1 MEFPVDETTNRYLG
15 GEDDMIYDAFGN
27 LIEIGEGTWQMRWDT
42 FDMQVQFTSTS
53 PVTDSLYAYGPGDYR
68 LITLDTESNE
78 ITWHLRDLDGTILRE
93 YTLTGSSAPEFW
105 STWTHEKDFIHGPD
119 GLLATSTRN
128 NTRHFFHAD
137 HLGTPRAITD
147 ASGTRRGRH
156 DYYAFGGEVPRTG
169 QVDEP
174 MVKYTGHQRDAHGLS
189 DYMLGRTCLWPL
201 RRFASVDPARYGWNL
216 YAYVG
221 NNPVNKVDPDG
232 LRAIVVV
239 IDSASIVQNH
249 KGIAGHAGIFIE
261 SEGQTTMVDNGGGGS
276 NQVTVSDY
284 INEYLAQGRDV
295 HTYLMDTSAAQ
306 DEAMFNFAIESGN
319 DGVKAYTYFQGN
331 CVSAVCNTLEAGGI
345 EEASEAGR
353 SMLGVDNPKTLRNA
367 LEDGIL
373 SGFVRSQVIF
383 PADGGSVTPD
393 QVQDLLRIDNQ
404 ILTTGDVHQQHLN
417 DARGSQ

>member
-1 MEFPVDETTNRYLG
+1 MKFPVDETTNRYLG
-15 GEDDMIYDAFGN
+15 GEVDMVYDAAGN

-53 PVTDSLYAYGPGDYR
+53 PITDSLYAYGPGDYR

-147 ASGTRRGRH
+147 AAGTRRGRY

-174 MVKYTGHQRDAHGLS
+174 MVKFTGHQRDAHGLS
-189 DYMLGRTCLWPL
+189 DYMLGRTCLWRL
-201 RRFASVDPARYGWNL
+201 GRFASVDPARDGWNL

-221 NNPVNKVDPDG
+221 NNPINKIDPDG

-239 IDSASIVQNH
+239 IDSAS
-249 KGIAGHAGIFIE
+249 
-261 SEGQTTMVDNGGGGS
+261 M
-276 NQVTVSDY
+276 
-284 INEYLAQGRDV
+284 R
-295 HTYLMDTSAAQ
+295 
-306 DEAMFNFAIESGN
+306 
-319 DGVKAYTYFQGN
+319 
-331 CVSAVCNTLEAGGI
+331 
-345 EEASEAGR
+345 
-353 SMLGVDNPKTLRNA
+353 
-367 LEDGIL
+367 
-373 SGFVRSQVIF
+373 
-383 PADGGSVTPD
+383 
-393 QVQDLLRIDNQ
+393 
-404 ILTTGDVHQQHLN
+404 LN
-417 DARGSQ
+417 